1 MRDGEEDVRRW
12 CRMKE
17 KEMAMTRQI
26 AALFPRNYY
35 AWTQRLWVILQ
46 DLRLQDGNKR
56 ENDVMGNNELE
67 EVSRISRAS
76 EKIRAVGGGK
86 RRKDHKDEE
95 GREKTQESGGEMEA
109 WSVEQTERLW
119 NWATGSRMGDMSA
132 FHHLQQVL
140 TLLAAYPSW
149 RFLLAEIGRAGGGK
163 EGARETSHLRVRM
176 RGRRIKSEDDR
187 DQACSELPGR
197 NCAEE
202 ATQEGLLGVLQMF
215 LARNA
220 RLLDQYPGRESLWYQ
235 RRGFLSL
242 LGAIMRRGC
251 PWAGGRGGGDWP
263 QLSNEEAG
271 GEKARLSQHGKAK
284 LPSLSD
290 PCARWIE
297 SELARAS
304 HYLQGRGPWE
314 GRAGL
319 MWDVE
324 SRRRQR
330 LLAWSFKCWVILRWE
345 NRGATPTAQKL
356 RPLREELAS
365 LEASQPNMAIPPG
378 YKHLVRVGDR

>member
-1 MRDGEEDVRRW
+1 
-12 CRMKE
+12 
-17 KEMAMTRQI
+17 MTRQI

-35 AWTQRLWVILQ
+35 AWTLRLWVILQ

-56 ENDVMGNNELE
+56 GNDVIGNNELE
-67 EVSRISRAS
+67 EVRRMSRAS
-76 EKIRAVGGGK
+76 EKVRAVGGGK
-86 RRKDHKDEE
+86 SREDHKDEE
-95 GREKTQESGGEMEA
+95 GRGKTQESGGENEA

-119 NWATGSRMGDMSA
+119 SWAIGSRMGDMSA

-149 RFLLAEIGRAGGGK
+149 RSFLLAEIGRAGGGK
-163 EGARETSHLRVRM
+163 EGAREPCHVRVRM

-202 ATQEGLLGVLQMF
+202 ATQKGLLGVLQVF

-251 PWAGGRGGGDWP
+251 PWAGGRGGEDGP
-263 QLSNEEAG
+263 QLSNEEGG
-271 GEKARLSQHGKAK
+271 GERARLSQHGKAK

-297 SELARAS
+297 SELTRAS

-345 NRGATPTAQKL
+345 NKGVTPTAQKL
-356 RPLREELAS
+356 LPLREELAS